1 MNWPTARTAFHHYL
15 LLERAMSEHTL
26 EAYGHDVEMFV
37 QYLELE
43 GLDLQPLQ
51 VRQADLERFIHRIN
65 DLGLSAAS
73 QARIL
78 SGLRAFYKFLLVED
92 LLDEDPTELL
102 EGPRLR
108 RKIPEVLSVR
118 EVQLLFDQIDLSD
131 PLGQRNR
138 AMLETLYACGLRV
151 SELVALRLS
160 NLFLDIGFIKVLGKN
175 NKERLTPIG
184 EEAIKQIRLYVEH
197 VRNTHQKIASG
208 AENFVFLNRNG
219 RPMTRVMVFYII
231 KDLAAKAGI
240 AKNIS
245 PHTFR
250 HTFATHLVEGGAD
263 LKAVQDMLG
272 HESITTTEIYT
283 HLDAEYLKE
292 TINTFHPRAKRNFLA

>member
-1 MNWPTARTAFHHYL
+1 AFHHYL

-37 QYLELE
+37 QYLELN

-51 VRQADLERFIHRIN
+51 VRQADLECFIHWIN
-65 DLGLSAAS
+65 ELGLSAAS

-78 SGLRAFYKFLLVED
+78 SGLRAFYKFLLLED
-92 LLDEDPTELL
+92 LLDDDPTELL

-108 RKIPEVLSVR
+108 RKIPEVLSVH
-118 EVQLLFDQIDLSD
+118 EVQLLFGQIDLSD

-184 EEAIKQIRLYVEH
+184 EEAIKHIRLYVDNI
-197 VRNTHQKIASG
+197 RNPHQKIASG

-292 TINTFHPRAKRNFLA
+292 TINTFHPRAKRNFLV

>member
-1 MNWPTARTAFHHYL
+1 MNWQAALTAFHHYL
-15 LLERAMSEHTL
+15 LLERSMSPHTM
-26 EAYGHDVEMFV
+26 EAYEHDVRQFMR
-37 QYLELE
+37 YLEIE
-43 GLDLQPLQ
+43 QIALQPLQ
-51 VRQADLERFIHRIN
+51 VKQTDMERFIHWIN
-65 DLGLSAAS
+65 GLGLAAGS
-73 QARIL
+73 QARLI

-92 LLDEDPTELL
+92 LLDDDPTELL

-118 EVQLLFDQIDLSD
+118 EVQELLACIDLSD

-151 SELVALRLS
+151 SELVDLRIT
-160 NLFLDIGFIKVLGKN
+160 NLFLDIGFIKVIGKN
-175 NKERLTPIG
+175 NKERLAPIG
-184 EEAIKQIRLYVEH
+184 DEAIKYIRLYMDH
-197 VRNTHQKIASG
+197 TRNSLGKIASG
-208 AENFVFLNRNG
+208 HENFVFLNRNG
-219 RPMTRVMVFYII
+219 RRMTRVMVFYII

-240 AKNIS
+240 VKNIS

-283 HLDAEYLKE
+283 HLDTQYLKD
-292 TINTFHPRAKRNFLA
+292 TIYQFHPRAKRNRTV

>member
-184 EEAIKQIRLYVEH
+184 EEAIKQIRLYV
-197 VRNTHQKIASG
+197 
-208 AENFVFLNRNG
+208 G
-219 RPMTRVMVFYII
+219 R
-231 KDLAAKAGI
+231 AA
-240 AKNIS
+240 
-245 PHTFR
+245 
-250 HTFATHLVEGGAD
+250 
-263 LKAVQDMLG
+263 
-272 HESITTTEIYT
+272 
-283 HLDAEYLKE
+283 
-292 TINTFHPRAKRNFLA
+292 

>member
-26 EAYGHDVEMFV
+26 EAYGHDVNLFV

-43 GLDLQPLQ
+43 SLDLQPLQ
-51 VRQADLERFIHRIN
+51 VRQADLERFIRWIN
-65 DLGLSAAS
+65 ELGLSASS

-78 SGLRAFYKFLLVED
+78 SGLRAFYKFLLLED

-151 SELVALRLS
+151 SELVHLRIS

-184 EEAIKQIRLYVEH
+184 EEAIKQIRLYLDH
-197 VRNTHQKIASG
+197 VRNPHQKIASG

-292 TINTFHPRAKRNFLA
+292 TINAFHPRAKRNFLA

>member
-184 EEAIKQIRLYVEH
+184 EEAIKQIQLYVEH

>member
-1 MNWPTARTAFHHYL
+1 
-15 LLERAMSEHTL
+15 
-26 EAYGHDVEMFV
+26 
-37 QYLELE
+37 
-43 GLDLQPLQ
+43 
-51 VRQADLERFIHRIN
+51 
-65 DLGLSAAS
+65 
-73 QARIL
+73 
-78 SGLRAFYKFLLVED
+78 
-92 LLDEDPTELL
+92 
-102 EGPRLR
+102 
-108 RKIPEVLSVR
+108 

-151 SELVALRLS
+151 SELVTLRLS

-184 EEAIKQIRLYVEH
+184 EDAVKHIRIYVEN
-197 VRNTHQKIASG
+197 VRNPHQKIASG

-240 AKNIS
+240 TKNIS

-283 HLDAEYLKE
+283 HLNAEYLKE
-292 TINTFHPRAKRNFLA
+292 TINSFHPRAKRNFLA